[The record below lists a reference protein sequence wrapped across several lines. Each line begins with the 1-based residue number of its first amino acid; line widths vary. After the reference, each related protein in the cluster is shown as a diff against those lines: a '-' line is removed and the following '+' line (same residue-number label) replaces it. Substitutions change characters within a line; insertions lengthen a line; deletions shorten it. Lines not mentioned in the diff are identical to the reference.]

1 MYSVHA
7 GTAVFSRIGY
17 FCLQVCRQT
26 VAAQLLSGPLLLML
40 TMVQP
45 GPPSTTSIGAAGS
58 STAPKSSAATDH
70 QRLLEPLQKWWGY
83 PGFRPLQ
90 SEAMSLVMKDRD
102 SLVVLPTGGGKSLCY
117 QVPALARPGLAV
129 IVSPLISLMKDQ
141 VDSLQALGISAA
153 CINSSQT
160 GAEKASVATQIRRR
174 ELKLLYISPE
184 RLVQSATLDFLRDA
198 GLSFVAIDEAHCIS
212 QWGHDFRPEY
222 RQLQMLKQHF
232 PGISV
237 HGYTA
242 TATPQVRQDI
252 VLQLG
257 LHQPEIL
264 VGSFDR
270 PNLVYRVERRV
281 DSIGQI
287 RRILDR
293 HKGESGVIYCI
304 SRRNVESVS
313 SALNHAGY
321 KTLPYHAGLSDD
333 DRRRGQ
339 EAFIDESVNIIVA
352 TVAFGMGIDK
362 SNVRFVIHAEM
373 PKSLE
378 HYQQESGRAG
388 RDGLEAEC
396 TLLYSPGDVETWN
409 YLMKD
414 TTDDS
419 VREVAE
425 ESLKSMRH
433 YCSSIRCRHSM
444 LVEHFGQSLDKPAC
458 SACDVCLQEMAPVA
472 DALIV
477 SQKILSCVVRLQERF
492 GGTYTAQV
500 LKGSKARRILENHHD
515 KLSTWGLL
523 RDDPETQIRAWIDQL
538 TSQGFLRQSG
548 EYNCLQITP
557 TGRQLLRGQAVP
569 SLLRTRSSENPAPA
583 AATAMDS
590 WEGVD
595 RDLFN
600 ELRGLR
606 TRLAVQRG
614 LPPYIIF
621 SDNTLRALARHRPA
635 SSTALAAIPG
645 IGEKKLNDFGAVVL
659 FEIQQYCQ
667 SRGLQLD
674 NDLPRH
680 SNSPGNAAPGQGTDS
695 ASSPATRVSS
705 RLPSQNA
712 EEYYELF
719 AQELSIEEVA
729 IQLDRS
735 LDTVGKYL
743 SAWLQIHRRTDLTP
757 WVAPSIRT
765 RVEDSIGRLGTERLK
780 PIFEDL
786 QGAVAYHVLRVI
798 ATVWEMEHGP

>member
-1 MYSVHA
+1 
-7 GTAVFSRIGY
+7 
-17 FCLQVCRQT
+17 
-26 VAAQLLSGPLLLML
+26 ML

-45 GPPSTTSIGAAGS
+45 GPPPTTSTGAVAS
-58 STAPKSSAATDH
+58 PTAPKPSAATDQ

-90 SEAMSLVMKDRD
+90 YEAMSLVMKDRD

-141 VDSLQALGISAA
+141 VDSLQALGVSAA

-160 GAEKASVATQIRRR
+160 GAEKASVASQIRRR

-184 RLVQSATLDFLRDA
+184 RLVQPATLDFLRDA

-252 VLQLG
+252 ILQLG

-313 SALNHAGY
+313 SALNQAGY

-396 TLLYSPGDVETWN
+396 TLLFSPGDVETWN

-419 VREVAE
+419 VRRGGRRIAQIHAALL
-425 ESLKSMRH
+425 LKH
-433 YCSSIRCRHSM
+433 PLPPQY
-444 LVEHFGQSLDKPAC
+444 
-458 SACDVCLQEMAPVA
+458 
-472 DALIV
+472 
-477 SQKILSCVVRLQERF
+477 
-492 GGTYTAQV
+492 
-500 LKGSKARRILENHHD
+500 ARR
-515 KLSTWGLL
+515 TL
-523 RDDPETQIRAWIDQL
+523 RTVA
-538 TSQGFLRQSG
+538 RQ
-548 EYNCLQITP
+548 
-557 TGRQLLRGQAVP
+557 A
-569 SLLRTRSSENPAPA
+569 SLL
-583 AATAMDS
+583 
-590 WEGVD
+590 
-595 RDLFN
+595 
-600 ELRGLR
+600 
-606 TRLAVQRG
+606 
-614 LPPYIIF
+614 
-621 SDNTLRALARHRPA
+621 
-635 SSTALAAIPG
+635 
-645 IGEKKLNDFGAVVL
+645 
-659 FEIQQYCQ
+659 
-667 SRGLQLD
+667 
-674 NDLPRH
+674 
-680 SNSPGNAAPGQGTDS
+680 
-695 ASSPATRVSS
+695 
-705 RLPSQNA
+705 
-712 EEYYELF
+712 
-719 AQELSIEEVA
+719 
-729 IQLDRS
+729 S
-735 LDTVGKYL
+735 L
-743 SAWLQIHRRTDLTP
+743 
-757 WVAPSIRT
+757 
-765 RVEDSIGRLGTERLK
+765 
-780 PIFEDL
+780 
-786 QGAVAYHVLRVI
+786 
-798 ATVWEMEHGP
+798 

>member
-1 MYSVHA
+1 MALRGHYRL
-7 GTAVFSRIGY
+7 FSG
-17 FCLQVCRQT
+17 
-26 VAAQLLSGPLLLML
+26 LSASML

-45 GPPSTTSIGAAGS
+45 GPTPSVPAGVPAA
-58 STAPKSSAATDH
+58 AAESASVDLR
-70 QRLLEPLQKWWGY
+70 QLLEPLRKWWGY

-90 SEAMSLVMKDRD
+90 AEAMSLVMQGRD
-102 SLVVLPTGGGKSLCY
+102 CLVVLPTGGGKSLCY

-141 VDSLQALGISAA
+141 VDSLQALGIAAA
-153 CINSSQT
+153 CINSSQS
-160 GAEKASVATQIRRR
+160 GAEKSLVASRIRRR

-184 RLVQSATLDFLRDA
+184 RLVQPATLEFLRDA

-222 RQLQMLKQHF
+222 RQLQTLKQHF

-242 TATPQVRQDI
+242 TATPEVRRDI
-252 VLQLG
+252 VMQLG
-257 LHQPEIL
+257 LHEPEIL

-313 SALNHAGY
+313 SALNQAGY

-339 EAFIDESVNIIVA
+339 EAFIDESINIIVA

-396 TLLYSPGDVETWN
+396 TLLYSAGDVETWN

-414 TTDDS
+414 TTDDA
-419 VREVAE
+419 VREAAE
-425 ESLKSMRH
+425 ESLRSMRH
-433 YCSSIRCRHSM
+433 YCSSTRCRHSM

-458 SACDVCLQEMAPVA
+458 AACDVCLQEMAPVA
-472 DALIV
+472 DSLIV
-477 SQKILSCVVRLQERF
+477 AQKILSCVVRLHERF
-492 GGTYTAQV
+492 GATYTAQV
-500 LKGSKARRILENHHD
+500 LKGSKARRIIDNRHD
-515 KLSTWGLL
+515 QLSTWGLL

-548 EYNCLQITP
+548 EYNCLQVTP
-557 TGRQLLRGQAVP
+557 SGRQLLRGQAVP
-569 SLLRTRSSENPAPA
+569 TLLRTRSSENPASPA
-583 AATAMDS
+583 SPLET

-595 RDLFN
+595 RELFN

-606 TRLAVQRG
+606 SRLAVQRG

-635 SSTALAAIPG
+635 SATALAAIPG

-659 FEIQQYCQ
+659 FEIQQWCQ
-667 SRGLQLD
+667 SRGLSLD
-674 NDLPRH
+674 VDLARSTGPRAAD
-680 SNSPGNAAPGQGTDS
+680 SAVTPAANGTVENPGNPVQRGT
-695 ASSPATRVSS
+695 A
-705 RLPSQNA
+705 RLPNQA
-712 EEYYELF
+712 TEEYYDLF
-719 AQELSIEEVA
+719 AQELSIEEIA

-735 LDTVGKYL
+735 LDSVSRHLAT
-743 SAWLQIHRRTDLTP
+743 WLQLHRRTDLTP
-757 WVAPSIRT
+757 WVAPAIRA
-765 RVEDSIGRLGTERLK
+765 RVDETIGRLGPERLR

-786 QGAVAYHVLRVI
+786 QGAVAYHVLRVVVT
-798 ATVWEMEHGP
+798 AWQLEHDS